1 MRRENKKFLF
11 EKGTT
16 MKPTYE
22 ELEKQLKEAQE
33 NGTRAFACALS
44 LMFDKVQVKEL
55 SPRRL
60 VQVAKIIKVV
70 EVYFN
75 PLLDKKIEKFN

>member
-16 MKPTYE
+16 MKPTYK
-22 ELEKQLKEAQE
+22 ELDKQLKEAQE
-33 NGTRAFACALS
+33 NGTKAFACALT
-44 LMFDKVQVKEL
+44 LLFDKVQVEEL

-60 VQVAKIIKVV
+60 EQVAMIMKVV

-75 PLLDKKIEKFN
+75 PLLDKKIEKI